1 MQKEYKIL
9 KKHKFQTGQHAI
21 VPIRLEDR
29 YDIMKWRNEQIYHLR
44 QQNILTKEDQDY
56 YFNSVVAALFDLVN
70 PNQLLFSFLKN
81 EECVGYGGLVHINWY
96 DKNAEISFLMNTS
109 LEKDHFHQFWKT
121 YLSLIEEV
129 AFQELS
135 FHKIYTYAYD
145 LRPHLYDVLEE
156 SGFNKEAV
164 LKEHVFFD
172 KRFIN
177 VVIHSKWNTI
187 YDLRLATFYDLE
199 ITFKWAN
206 DPEVRRFSINQHPI
220 LWQEHQIWFE
230 RKISDPSCRY
240 YILSNNSEPLGSIR
254 FDIDPLNHAQI
265 SYLIDPRFHGKKLG
279 VELLKRG
286 IAQLIKENEN
296 IHSVFGY
303 VMSENIASIK
313 TFEKLSF
320 DNVNSENNLLKFKKQ
335 ITNENC

>member
-1 MQKEYKIL
+1 MPNNYKIL
-9 KKHKFQTGQHAI
+9 NKQIFHNGQYSI

-44 QQNILTKEDQDY
+44 QKNILTKDDQDK
-56 YFNSVVAALFDLVN
+56 YFNSEVAALFNKEN
-70 PNQLLFSFLKN
+70 PTQILFSFLKN
-81 EECVGYGGLVHINWY
+81 EECVGYGGLVHINWH

-109 LEKDHFHQFWKT
+109 LEKDYFHQFWKT
-121 YLSLIEEV
+121 YLSLIEDV

-145 LRPHLYDVLEE
+145 LRPRLYNVLEE

-172 KRFIN
+172 KRFID
-177 VVIHSKWNTI
+177 VVIHSKWNTTH
-187 YDLRLATFYDLE
+187 DLRLATFYDLE

-230 RKISDPSCRY
+230 RKISDPSCSY
-240 YILSNNSEPLGSIR
+240 YILSNNDEPVGSIR
-254 FDIDPLNHAQI
+254 FDIDRLGNAQI
-265 SYLIDPRFHGKKLG
+265 SYLIDPKFHGKKLG
-279 VELLKRG
+279 AELLKKG
-286 IAQLIKENEN
+286 IAQLIKDHEN
-296 IHSVFGY
+296 INTVFGY
-303 VMSENIASIK
+303 VMRENIASIK

-320 DNVNSENNLLKFKKQ
+320 NIVNSENNLLKFKKQ